1 MNRKPP
7 ALAALLLAALLFA
20 ASLALAGC
28 SMVSYSD
35 RCIKFSAESYF
46 TVTSFDRV
54 YLKEKP
60 TTVPGECTAY
70 FDATGAESDQVKAVR
85 AAVEAAVSAAAK
97 SVVP

>member
-1 MNRKPP
+1 MRAVPLVLVLVLVLVP
-7 ALAALLLAALLFA
+7 
-20 ASLALAGC
+20 LAGC